1 MQIHIASRIATIG
14 FAIAASTSVLAETSS
29 VSASGYLVTHKAD
42 VSATPAQVYTALGQ
56 PGRWWNSQHTYSGKS
71 ENLVVE
77 LRAGGCF
84 CEHWEGN
91 SIEHARV
98 IYATRDKALRMEGG
112 LGPLQD
118 MAVTGILNWII
129 APAEGKTQLLFTY
142 RVRGAEAGL
151 DKTAEI
157 VDKVMGEQ
165 FTRLVAFV
173 ERK

>member
-1 MQIHIASRIATIG
+1 MQIHLASRIATIG
-14 FAIAASTSVLAETSS
+14 FAIAQSTSVLAETSG
-29 VSASGYLVTHKAD
+29 VSTSGYLVTHKAD

-98 IYATRDKALRMEGG
+98 IYAVRDKHVRMEGG

-118 MAVTGILNWII
+118 MAVAGILNWSI
-129 APAEGKTQLLFTY
+129 ALKDTKTVLTFTY
-142 RVRGAEAGL
+142 RVRGADASL

-165 FTRLVAFV
+165 ITRLVAFA
-173 ERK
+173 EKR